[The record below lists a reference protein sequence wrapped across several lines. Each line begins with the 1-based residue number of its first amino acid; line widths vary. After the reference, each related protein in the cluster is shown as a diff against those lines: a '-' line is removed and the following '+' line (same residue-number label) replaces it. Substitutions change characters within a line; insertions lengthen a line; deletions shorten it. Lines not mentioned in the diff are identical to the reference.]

1 MKHAL
6 TVLTVLLVAPLASLT
21 QAKLEVAEATKAA
34 KRAWE
39 SGPAEKRALWEQQR
53 ETAPERGPACRVS
66 CVEKRAASAVASS
79 SNEDFAA

>member
-6 TVLTVLLVAPLASLT
+6 TVLTVLLVALLASLA

-39 SGPAEKRALWEQQR
+39 SVPAEKRALWEQQR
-53 ETAPERGPACRVS
+53 EAASERGPACRVS

>member
-6 TVLTVLLVAPLASLT
+6 TVLTVLLVSPLASLD
-21 QAKLEVAEATKAA
+21 QAELEVAKATKAA

-39 SGPAEKRALWEQQR
+39 SAPAEKRALWEQKR